1 MTPLVAAR
9 RYALVCAALLAT
21 LLGSALAADAA
32 PPQAPTTINIVQIDG
47 VIDPAYADYIADEIR
62 YSESRGHLA
71 VLLRLESAGSMKIDD
86 VRLLKVVQNSTV
98 PVATWIGPDDAK
110 VSGLAA
116 VLWNSGDIQLRSK
129 DARVGPLSPL
139 QPGGRV
145 HMDPLGKDPKIY
157 GNLAAVLSGSERVS
171 AATAATLREAVSRL
185 DGKEVDGKKLV
196 VDSSKV
202 TIRFA
207 TPGLFR
213 RVRHSLINPTLV
225 YLLLLAGVFMLVF
238 EAFQPGFGP
247 AGYAGAL
254 TVALSAYGLIG
265 LPTNPPFLALLAV
278 GLAAMTYD
286 VARNSLGPITW
297 GGAVAFTAGSVFLFH
312 SNGPAM
318 RVPWIAVTFGVVSS
332 LVFFAV
338 VMTVVLRALRGQTA
352 AMGQALLGRIGEV
365 RSTLNPQGHVLV
377 EGALWRAR
385 AIEWDGPVGA
395 GTKVQVTGVDQD
407 ALVLDVEPVPAD

>member
-1 MTPLVAAR
+1 LPDAAR
-9 RYALVCAALLAT
+9 KL
-21 LLGSALAADAA
+21 D
-32 PPQAPTTINIVQIDG
+32 
-47 VIDPAYADYIADEIR
+47 
-62 YSESRGHLA
+62 
-71 VLLRLESAGSMKIDD
+71 
-86 VRLLKVVQNSTV
+86 
-98 PVATWIGPDDAK
+98 
-110 VSGLAA
+110 
-116 VLWNSGDIQLRSK
+116 
-129 DARVGPLSPL
+129 
-139 QPGGRV
+139 GRV
-145 HMDPLGKDPKIY
+145 VEGRT
-157 GNLAAVLSGSERVS
+157 VRVS
-171 AATAATLREAVSRL
+171 VEEVSFRFSTA
-185 DGKEVDGKKLV
+185 
-196 VDSSKV
+196 
-202 TIRFA
+202 
-207 TPGLFR
+207 GLFR

-247 AGYAGAL
+247 AGYAGVL

-265 LPTNPPFLALLAV
+265 LPTNPPMLALVLI

-297 GGAVAFTAGSVFLFH
+297 GGAAAFTVGSAFLFH

-318 RVPWIAVTFGVVSS
+318 RLPWVVIAFGLVSV

-338 VMTVVLRALRGQTA
+338 AMTVVLRTLRGHTA
-352 AMGQALLGRIGEV
+352 QMGRALLGRIGVV